1 MVELAERA
9 GVVGRS
15 LVDLELGGRVVLVTG
30 AGQGL
35 GREIGMAFAREGA
48 HVAFHY
54 HSSQAGAEEAAA
66 EAGRL
71 TGMAMA
77 VRADVRLDDDVR
89 LAVDAVESQLGPIS
103 VLVNN
108 AAATG
113 AKRFLDTTSDDW
125 TFQVS
130 VTVTGTLRVT
140 HEVSRRMVAR
150 SLERLTPPLSGGH
163 PPSPGQGVI
172 VSLMGDSG
180 RVGESG
186 LTVTATAR
194 ASTMALTKSLAK
206 ELARHGIRAN
216 CVSIGLVQTD
226 RFDEHAG
233 LSGAGAAD
241 EERMK
246 KILAQY
252 PLRRLGRPSDI
263 TPLVLLLGS
272 PLSAWT
278 TGQVISVNGGYS
290 MA

>member
-1 MVELAERA
+1 M
-9 GVVGRS
+9 
-15 LVDLELGGRVVLVTG
+15 DLELGGRVVLVTG

-35 GREIGMAFAREGA
+35 GREIGLAFAREGA

-54 HSSQAGAEEAAA
+54 HSSGAGAEEAAA

-71 TGMAMA
+71 TGAA
-77 VRADVRLDDDVR
+77 
-89 LAVDAVESQLGPIS
+89 LAVQADIRKDEDVATMVQAVESQLGPIG

-113 AKRFLDTTSDDW
+113 AKPFLNTTADDW
-125 TFQVS
+125 SFQID

-140 HEVSRRMVAR
+140 QAVAKRMV
-150 SLERLTPPLSGGH
+150 ERED
-163 PPSPGQGVI
+163 GVI

-186 LTVTATAR
+186 LAVTATAR

-206 ELARHGIRAN
+206 ELARHGVRAN

-226 RFDEHAG
+226 RFDEHAR
-233 LSGAGAAD
+233 LAGAAAPD

-252 PLRRLGRPSDI
+252 PLRRLGRPSDV
-263 TPLVLLLGS
+263 TPLVLLLAS
-272 PLSAWT
+272 PLSGWI
-278 TGQVISVNGGYS
+278 TGQVISVNGGYA
-290 MA
+290 MP

>member
-1 MVELAERA
+1 MDLGLERQ
-9 GVVGRS
+9 
-15 LVDLELGGRVVLVTG
+15 VVLVTG

-35 GREIGMAFAREGA
+35 GREIGLAFAREGA

-54 HSSQAGAEEAAA
+54 HSSGAGAEEAAA

-71 TGMAMA
+71 SGAALA
-77 VRADVRLDDDVR
+77 VQADIRKDDDVS
-89 LAVDAVESQLGPIS
+89 AMVEAVESQLGPIG

-113 AKRFLDTTSDDW
+113 LKPFLDTTPDDW
-125 TFQVS
+125 SFQID

-140 HEVSRRMVAR
+140 QAVAKRMVDR
-150 SLERLTPPLSGGH
+150 KD
-163 PPSPGQGVI
+163 GVI
-172 VSLMGDSG
+172 VNLMGDSG

-186 LTVTATAR
+186 LSVTATAR
-194 ASTMALTKSLAK
+194 AGAMALTKSLAK

-233 LSGAGAAD
+233 APD

-246 KILAQY
+246 KILSMY
-252 PLRRLGRPSDI
+252 PLRRLGRPSDV
-263 TPLVLLLGS
+263 TPLVLLLAS
-272 PLSAWT
+272 PLSGWT
-278 TGQVISVNGGYS
+278 TGQVISVNGGYA
-290 MA
+290 MP

>member
-1 MVELAERA
+1 MDFELA
-9 GVVGRS
+9 
-15 LVDLELGGRVVLVTG
+15 GRVVLVTG

-35 GREIGMAFAREGA
+35 GREIGLAFASEGA

-54 HSSQAGAEEAAA
+54 HSSGAGAEEAAA
-66 EAGRL
+66 EAGKL
-71 TGMAMA
+71 TGAAMA
-77 VRADVRLDDDVR
+77 VQADIRSDDDV
-89 LAVDAVESQLGPIS
+89 AGAVEAVEAQLGPIEI
-103 VLVNN
+103 LVNN

-113 AKRFLDTTSDDW
+113 AKPFLDTTPDDW
-125 TFQVS
+125 TFQVD
-130 VTVTGTLRVT
+130 VTVTGTLRITQAVA
-140 HEVSRRMVAR
+140 RRMV
-150 SLERLTPPLSGGH
+150 ERKAGT
-163 PPSPGQGVI
+163 I

-186 LTVTATAR
+186 LSVTATTR

-233 LSGAGAAD
+233 APD

-252 PLRRLGRPSDI
+252 PLRRLGRPSDVA
-263 TPLVLLLGS
+263 PLVLLAS
-272 PLSAWT
+272 PLSGWI

>member
-1 MVELAERA
+1 
-9 GVVGRS
+9 
-15 LVDLELGGRVVLVTG
+15 VDLGLEGKVVLVTG

-35 GREIGMAFAREGA
+35 GKEIGLAFAREGA

-54 HSSQAGAEEAAA
+54 NSSGTGAEEAAA
-66 EAGRL
+66 GAGGL
-71 TGMAMA
+71 TGAAMA
-77 VRADVRLDDDVR
+77 VQADIRSDVDV
-89 LAVDAVESQLGPIS
+89 AAMVEAVEDKLGPIG

-113 AKRFLDTTSDDW
+113 SKPFLDTTPDDW
-125 TFQVS
+125 AFQVD

-140 HEVSRRMVAR
+140 QAVARRMVDR
-150 SLERLTPPLSGGH
+150 KTGT
-163 PPSPGQGVI
+163 I

-186 LTVTATAR
+186 LSVTATTR

-226 RFDEHAG
+226 RFEAHAG
-233 LSGAGAAD
+233 APD

-246 KILAQY
+246 KILALY
-252 PLRRLGRPSDI
+252 PLRRLGRPSDVS
-263 TPLVLLLGS
+263 PLVLLLAS
-272 PLSAWT
+272 PLSGWI
-278 TGQVISVNGGYS
+278 TGQVVSVNGGYS

>member
-1 MVELAERA
+1 MDLGLERQ
-9 GVVGRS
+9 
-15 LVDLELGGRVVLVTG
+15 VVLVTG

-35 GREIGMAFAREGA
+35 GREIGLAFAREGA

-54 HSSQAGAEEAAA
+54 HSSGAGAEEAAA

-71 TGMAMA
+71 TGAALA
-77 VRADVRLDDDVR
+77 VQADIRKDDDV
-89 LAVDAVESQLGPIS
+89 AAMVEAVESQLGPIG

-113 AKRFLDTTSDDW
+113 MKPFLDTTPDDW
-125 TFQVS
+125 SFQID
-130 VTVTGTLRVT
+130 VTVIGTLRVT
-140 HEVSRRMVAR
+140 QAVAKRMV
-150 SLERLTPPLSGGH
+150 ERKDGA
-163 PPSPGQGVI
+163 I

-186 LTVTATAR
+186 LSVTATAR

-233 LSGAGAAD
+233 APD
-241 EERMK
+241 EERMR

-252 PLRRLGRPSDI
+252 PLRRLGRPSDV
-263 TPLVLLLGS
+263 TPLVLLLAS
-272 PLSAWT
+272 PLSGWI